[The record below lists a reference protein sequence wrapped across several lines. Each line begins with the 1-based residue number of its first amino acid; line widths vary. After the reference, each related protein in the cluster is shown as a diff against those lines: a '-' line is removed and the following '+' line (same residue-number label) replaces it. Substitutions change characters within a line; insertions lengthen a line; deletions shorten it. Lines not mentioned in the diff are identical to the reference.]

1 MKRIYRI
8 VAVLPLLVAAGAA
21 QDVSPAEALRLEA
34 LNKLEA
40 TMREVKVMGA
50 VMGPAVKGA
59 PYSAVEVT
67 ESTQVLGDGT
77 RIHREERTSVYRD
90 SEGRLRRE
98 SPDQITIWD
107 PVANASYSLDPKAQT
122 VRKLPL
128 GMGGRGGI
136 VSVDG
141 AQSFEFRT
149 NAPDSHLAVVKMKA
163 GAVTAAAGGPVF
175 FAKTE
180 SRRVGKSESLGRQT
194 IEGVNAEGT
203 RMTSTIEA
211 GAIGNDR
218 PIQSVSES
226 WYSSELQTLIKSVHT
241 DPRTGEENFQLTN
254 ISRVEQPAY
263 LFQIP
268 AGYQAV
274 ERK

>member
-1 MKRIYRI
+1 M
-8 VAVLPLLVAAGAA
+8 LVAAGAA
-21 QDVSPAEALRLEA
+21 QDANPAEA

-40 TMREVKVMGA
+40 RLREVKVMGA

-67 ESTQVLGDGT
+67 ESTQVLSDGT
-77 RIHREERTSVYRD
+77 RIHREERTTVYRD
-90 SEGRLRRE
+90 SEGRMRRE
-98 SPDQITIWD
+98 TPDQITIWD
-107 PVANASYSLDPKAQT
+107 PVANASYALNPKAQT
-122 VRKLPL
+122 WRKLPL
-128 GMGGRGGI
+128 GMSGNVGFVHAG
-136 VSVDG
+136 G
-141 AQSFEFRT
+141 AQTLEYRVG
-149 NAPDSHLAVVKMKA
+149 AAVAQLDVAGIKTQIATMGPATAGTQVFVKKI
-163 GAVTAAAGGPVF
+163 
-175 FAKTE
+175 E
-180 SRRVGKSESLGRQT
+180 ERRAGKSESLGRQT

-218 PIQSVSES
+218 PIESVSES
-226 WYSSELQTLIKSVHT
+226 WYSPELQTLLKSVHR
-241 DPRTGEENFQLTN
+241 DPRMGEDTFQLTN

>member
-8 VAVLPLLVAAGAA
+8 LAILPLLAAAAAA
-21 QDVSPAEALRLEA
+21 QDPIPAEARA
-34 LNKLEA
+34 KLEA
-40 TMREVKVMGA
+40 VMREIKVTGA

-77 RIHREERTSVYRD
+77 RIHREDRATVYRD

-98 SPDQITIWD
+98 TPDQITIWD
-107 PVANASYSLDPKAQT
+107 PVAGTSYSLDPKAQT
-122 VRKLPL
+122 FRKLPL
-128 GMGGRGGI
+128 GTGGRGGFAGFG
-136 VSVDG
+136 G
-141 AQSFEFRT
+141 ALTFAYPGS
-149 NAPDSHLAVVKMKA
+149 NLAEVQTLKVQVAQM
-163 GAVTAAAGGPVF
+163 GAAATGARVF
-175 FAKTE
+175 KFE
-180 SRRVGKSESLGRQT
+180 DRRAGKNESLGRQT
-194 IEGVNAEGT
+194 VEGVSVEGT

-218 PIQSVSES
+218 PIESVSET
-226 WYSSELQTLIKSVHT
+226 WYSSDLQTLVKSVHR
-241 DPRTGEENFQLTN
+241 DPRMGEDTFQLTN
-254 ISRVEQPAY
+254 VSRVEQPAY

-268 AGYQAV
+268 SGYQQA

>member
-1 MKRIYRI
+1 MMKRIYGMAAI
-8 VAVLPLLVAAGAA
+8 FFMLVAAGAA
-21 QDVSPAEALRLEA
+21 QDAVTVDALKKGKAVLGD
-34 LNKLEA
+34 
-40 TMREVKVMGA
+40 VKITGA
-50 VMGPAVKGA
+50 VMGPVVKGS
-59 PYSAVEVT
+59 PYSGVELT
-67 ESTQVLGDGT
+67 ENTQVLGDGT
-77 RIHREERTSVYRD
+77 RIHREDRTTVYRD

-98 SPDQITIWD
+98 TPDQITIWD
-107 PVANASYSLDPKAQT
+107 PVANASYSLDPKSQT
-122 VRKLPL
+122 VHKLPL
-128 GMGGRGGI
+128 GMGGRGGF
-136 VSVDG
+136 VSTSG
-141 AQSFEFRT
+141 TQTFEFRT
-149 NAPDSHLAVVKMKA
+149 NAPNPQDIAKIKA
-163 GAVTAAAGGPVF
+163 QIGAMGANAGGPVF

-180 SRRVGKSESLGRQT
+180 VRRTGKSESLGRQT

-226 WYSSELQTLIKSVHT
+226 WYSPELQTLIKSVHT
-241 DPRTGEENFQLTN
+241 DPRTGEETFQLTN
-254 ISRVEQPAY
+254 VSRVEQPAY

>member
-1 MKRIYRI
+1 MKRICGMAAI
-8 VAVLPLLVAAGAA
+8 SFTLVAAGAA
-21 QDVSPAEALRLEA
+21 QEAVTVDALKKVKAALGDV
-34 LNKLEA
+34 KI
-40 TMREVKVMGA
+40 TGA
-50 VMGPAVKGA
+50 VMGPVVKGS
-59 PYSAVEVT
+59 PYSGVELT
-67 ESTQVLGDGT
+67 ENTQVLGDGT
-77 RIHREERTSVYRD
+77 RIHREDRTTVYRD

-98 SPDQITIWD
+98 TPDQITIWD
-107 PVANASYSLDPKAQT
+107 PVANASYSLDPKSQT
-122 VRKLPL
+122 VHKLPL
-128 GMGGRGGI
+128 GMGGRGGF
-136 VSVDG
+136 VSTSG
-141 AQSFEFRT
+141 TQTFEFRT
-149 NAPDSHLAVVKMKA
+149 NAPNPQDIAKIKA
-163 GAVTAAAGGPVF
+163 QIGAMGANAGGPVF

-180 SRRVGKSESLGRQT
+180 VRRTGKSESLGRQT

-226 WYSSELQTLIKSVHT
+226 WYSPELQTLIKSVHT
-241 DPRTGEENFQLTN
+241 DPRTGEETFQLTN
-254 ISRVEQPAY
+254 VSRVEQPAY